1 MNDDGESAER
11 RPSLDVS
18 DQIWRDLDSLFGR
31 PEDEVAR
38 VENELLALGNVG
50 LSDVLRHLVLAVGM
64 NTRDVRPLE
73 LEKLRAETEVDT
85 RRLDLHVDVVERF
98 DDEVALVQTREQVRI
113 GENHT
118 GMPVTGGFS
127 FSCRRRGTERVVDLS
142 EGVPTRVECNTYF
155 SPHTLNRTV
164 TDGPPERIHVLHVD
178 DDPDFLALV
187 KQFLER
193 VDEELR
199 VIPVE
204 GVPAALDRLRRDD
217 RIECVLSDY
226 DMPTVDGLDFLARV
240 RDVAPRLPFLLYT
253 GQGDEAVAAAAISAG
268 VNDYI
273 QKGARTT
280 HYLKLSV
287 RIKREVERRRAE
299 RETETRLAALEAA
312 RDGICILDADGRV
325 EYANAAYLDLYGYEH
340 SDLVGTPWER
350 LHPESEVEF
359 ITAEVLPHLDEHG
372 EWTGE
377 SVGRRADG
385 TTFPESKSMAALPDD
400 KLVIVATAFTD
411 STAT

>member
-1 MNDDGESAER
+1 
-11 RPSLDVS
+11 
-18 DQIWRDLDSLFGR
+18 
-31 PEDEVAR
+31 
-38 VENELLALGNVG
+38 
-50 LSDVLRHLVLAVGM
+50 
-64 NTRDVRPLE
+64 
-73 LEKLRAETEVDT
+73 
-85 RRLDLHVDVVERF
+85 
-98 DDEVALVQTREQVRI
+98 
-113 GENHT
+113 
-118 GMPVTGGFS
+118 
-127 FSCRRRGTERVVDLS
+127 VDLS

-199 VIPVE
+199 VIPAE

-240 RDVAPRLPFLLYT
+240 RDVAPRLPFVLYT

-340 SDLVGTPWER
+340 ADLVGTPWER

-372 EWTGE
+372 EWAGE